1 MSESKGR
8 SGGDVTGAAKKHQV
22 VTMETKVKIIEW
34 SEVKRLKR
42 ESFNHQQDSK
52 EQGQGHGTCE
62 VKSAVPMMSTIMSK
76 HGKLMEEMEKLLRV
90 WMQDQ
95 HQCRILLSSMLIQEK
110 ATKPL

>member
-1 MSESKGR
+1 
-8 SGGDVTGAAKKHQV
+8 
-22 VTMETKVKIIEW
+22 METKVKIIEW

-76 HGKLMEEMEKLLRV
+76 HGKLMEEMENFS
-90 WMQDQ
+90 MCG
-95 HQCRILLSSMLIQEK
+95 CRINISVKSCS
-110 ATKPL
+110 A